1 MERRNSWLILSVSLL
16 FLFAVITLAGAFL
29 WRGHAEALGRVEIQ
43 ASTAAGAVA
52 AQARWLLEAGGQ
64 TLRRAED
71 ALTGDAP
78 QEALAQVAHELPP
91 GFELS
96 LHDALGRI
104 TFPRGGTDNSAEED
118 GFLELNAG
126 AFTTHTA
133 ISSFVPGMGDGEG
146 GFYVSRAVGGN
157 RAGETLLLHVPAR
170 LLSEFWRSLALG
182 PDSAISIFRADGLLV
197 ARHPV
202 PTGTLD
208 LSDHP
213 LFTEHLAQAPAGVYH
228 STISPADGVPRI
240 VGYKT
245 VSGMPLVVVAA
256 LSRDYALGSYWQR
269 LYVLLLL
276 GIPVVLL
283 LGLLAWWQAVLL
295 RRDEATRRELLES
308 AEHNHLLLREV
319 HHRVKNNLQIIMS
332 MVRLQNLPAEAELEL
347 RNRVM
352 AMSALHEHLHGPGP
366 AGQVELGSYLAE
378 LVNGVNR
385 AYGDRIRLH
394 LEVEP
399 DILVDADVATPL
411 GLIANEL
418 VTNANKYAFPDER
431 FGTMTM
437 RLARKGN
444 VAGLA
449 ITNDGIPFDAAPHSK
464 GQGIRLIRSLA
475 PQVNPNFD
483 FSGERGLEFRIDV
496 PLPGRAKDV
505 AAGRS
510 SAE

>member
-16 FLFAVITLAGAFL
+16 FFLTVIGLAAAFL
-29 WRGHAEALGRVEIQ
+29 WRGHADAVGRAEVQ

-71 ALTGDAP
+71 ALAREAP
-78 QEALAQVAHELPP
+78 FEALADVAEELPP

-96 LHDALGRI
+96 LHDARGRLV
-104 TFPRGGTDNSAEED
+104 FPRGGTDASAED
-118 GFLELNAG
+118 GFIDLEAG

-133 ISSFVPGMGDGEG
+133 ISAFVPELGHGEG
-146 GFYVSRAVGGN
+146 GFYVSRRLGGD
-157 RAGETLLLHVPAR
+157 RSGQTLLLHVPAR

-228 STISPADGVPRI
+228 SAVSPADGVPRI

-245 VSGMPLVVVAA
+245 VSGLPLVVVAA
-256 LSRDYALGSYWQR
+256 LSTDHALGPYWQR

-276 GIPVVLL
+276 GIPVTLI
-283 LGLLAWWQAVLL
+283 LGLLAWWQAILL
-295 RRDEATRRELLES
+295 RRDEATRRELQQS

-332 MVRLQNLPAEAELEL
+332 MVRLQNLPAEAELDL

-366 AGQVELGSYLAE
+366 AGQVELGSYLGE
-378 LVNGVNR
+378 LMSGVNGT
-385 AYGDRIRLH
+385 YGDRMKLD
-394 LEVEP
+394 LELDP
-399 DILVDADVATPL
+399 DVLVDADRATPL

-418 VTNANKYAFPDER
+418 VTNANKYAFPDGS
-431 FGTMTM
+431 FGTMTV
-437 RLARKGN
+437 RLARTGEG
-444 VAGLA
+444 ARLE
-449 ITNDGIPFDAAPHSK
+449 ITNDGIPFDAAPQSK

-475 PQVNPNFD
+475 PQVNPEFF
-483 FSGERGLEFRIDV
+483 FSGERGLVFRIDV
-496 PLPGRAKDV
+496 PLPGRSGNGG
-505 AAGRS
+505 AGRTS
-510 SAE
+510 PE